1 MLLPEKKKEKPG
13 AKIKLRS
20 WFSKRV
26 KDYGYRRIEKIVKR
40 QKRWGNSCLLEVRD
54 DALARDGVNRGDY
67 LVVDRADFPPG
78 DDALVVIE
86 DSFNPLTLADEKGS
100 KNTQQKRLLLRKME
114 HIGSKVRLQPG
125 SSPRTTP
132 YIARD
137 SLSIWGEVVAV
148 MRKFEAA

>member
-1 MLLPEKKKEKPG
+1 MATGELKK
-13 AKIKLRS
+13 
-20 WFSKRV
+20 V
-26 KDYGYRRIEKIVKR
+26 VKR
-40 QKRWGNSCLLEVRD
+40 QGNWGNSCLLEVRD

-67 LVVDRADFPPG
+67 LVVDRAHTPPG

-86 DSFNPLTLADEKGS
+86 DSYTPLTLAGEKG
-100 KNTQQKRLLLRKME
+100 KKGQQQKRLLLRKME

-132 YIARD
+132 YIALE